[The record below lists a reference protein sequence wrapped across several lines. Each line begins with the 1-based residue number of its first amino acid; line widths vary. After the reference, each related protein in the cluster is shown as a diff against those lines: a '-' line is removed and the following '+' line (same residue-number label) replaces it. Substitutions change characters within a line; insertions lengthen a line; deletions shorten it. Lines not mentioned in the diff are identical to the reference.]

1 MKPNFTLRIIKLV
14 KGDLSVLNDKKHIR
28 MKERKVGAR
37 DDLLILHLPNSYN
50 HHFYRDCTFLNSKMT
65 NIFSMVFGLCRKE
78 ERKVFSSKESTSK
91 RWWFL

>member
-65 NIFSMVFGLCRKE
+65 NIFFNGLWPVQKRRK
-78 ERKVFSSKESTSK
+78 KSIQK
-91 RWWFL
+91 